1 MQSAQVLA
9 RWTARTERVSSHQ
22 LHHEPRAKR
31 SERGVQLMASDK
43 ATQYPANG
51 FSFRGLTSYLA
62 NNHNTQTNNDFSSP
76 VAESSAADRPRAPA
90 ALGERESVNGYLQR
104 LYRQRAQPLR
114 DVHSGGVPACVWHA
128 VGSNSQSPIP
138 SRFCGPCNARREL
151 PVRPLPAL
159 EIAQGRLGTTPK
171 QTRTTRASKRQNL
184 RRGGTT

>member
-1 MQSAQVLA
+1 MRQATPSASNCERTRYGRSDCVCVHSVACVRLTTTAQLNVAIPHLHAHSSGAQHSVVQRRRIAASSCHRKRVLA
-9 RWTARTERVSSHQ
+9 GQGFLPKKENCAR
-22 LHHEPRAKR
+22 A
-31 SERGVQLMASDK
+31 
-43 ATQYPANG
+43 
-51 FSFRGLTSYLA
+51 
-62 NNHNTQTNNDFSSP
+62 
-76 VAESSAADRPRAPA
+76 
-90 ALGERESVNGYLQR
+90 R
-104 LYRQRAQPLR
+104 L
-114 DVHSGGVPACVWHA
+114 VPACVWHA

>member
-1 MQSAQVLA
+1 MKTRITHFAAPAERRNGRRGRLLDDADLLPATTTQSTRQN
-9 RWTARTERVSSHQ
+9 R
-22 LHHEPRAKR
+22 
-31 SERGVQLMASDK
+31 
-43 ATQYPANG
+43 
-51 FSFRGLTSYLA
+51 
-62 NNHNTQTNNDFSSP
+62 NDFSSP
-76 VAESSAADRPRAPA
+76 VAESSAADRLRAPA

>member
-22 LHHEPRAKR
+22 LHHEPRTKR

-62 NNHNTQTNNDFSSP
+62 NNNNTQTNNDFSSP

-90 ALGERESVNGYLQR
+90 TLGERESVNGYLKRLCLQR
-104 LYRQRAQPLR
+104 SQLLR
-114 DVHSGGVPACVWHA
+114 SVRSGGVPARKGQAACRLVVVA
-128 VGSNSQSPIP
+128 QSPFA
-138 SRFCGPCNARREL
+138 SRRAR
-151 PVRPLPAL
+151 P
-159 EIAQGRLGTTPK
+159 
-171 QTRTTRASKRQNL
+171 RASH
-184 RRGGTT
+184 G